1 MATMAAEWQ
10 SRMSA
15 ITPVRRYFHWRG
27 KQWPLIGICLPRFAP
42 IDRVAEPKSVHAAWN
57 DCAAAAATACLDLVA
72 TPLLAD
78 AAAIARASLES
89 VAVAM
94 LPYLVALFAM
104 MFLLVVVPEFTMW
117 LPKAWGFVQ

>member
-1 MATMAAEWQ
+1 MAAEWQ

-72 TPLLAD
+72 TPLLAG
-78 AAAIARASLES
+78 AAAIAGVGGAARR
-89 VAVAM
+89 
-94 LPYLVALFAM
+94 
-104 MFLLVVVPEFTMW
+104 
-117 LPKAWGFVQ
+117 GG